1 MNWPVIMHVCEAAY
15 PLGVVQRAAYSLA
28 DTLAIEVSVETGQV
42 KLSIFP
48 SQDQLTLPSAR
59 VRPLVLQHLNDF
71 ALRNHINRETAG
83 LREVLARAAL
93 NGCGLPQ

>member
-28 DTLAIEVSVETGQV
+28 DTLTIEVSVETGQV

-59 VRPLVLQHLNDF
+59 AAAEKEPRSTTARNNWTLSLVKLI
-71 ALRNHINRETAG
+71 APPIN
-83 LREVLARAAL
+83 
-93 NGCGLPQ
+93 